1 MLVSSIIHLC
11 KPVRRPMY
19 QYSCLSA
26 DRDCD
31 PTCCTLTLVNECG
44 NQLLLKLYVLT
55 GAPGGG
61 EEPQF
66 LLVHARPFL
75 LTYEPDALNPWALA
89 ITTNR
94 MPAYDGTSEVV
105 GQVRK
110 AGKLAPTSVLIP
122 ERAKGVCCRVDDA
135 GV

>member
-1 MLVSSIIHLC
+1 MFIGRGRS
-11 KPVRRPMY
+11 
-19 QYSCLSA
+19 QTCLHFHTN
-26 DRDCD
+26 DG
-31 PTCCTLTLVNECG
+31 G
-44 NQLLLKLYVLT
+44 NQVTLKLYILT
-55 GAPGGG
+55 GTPSGG
-61 EEPQF
+61 EEAQF
-66 LLVHARPFL
+66 LLVHARPFI
-75 LTYEPDALNPWALA
+75 LTYEPDALDPWELA

-110 AGKLAPTSVLIP
+110 AGELAPTSVLIP